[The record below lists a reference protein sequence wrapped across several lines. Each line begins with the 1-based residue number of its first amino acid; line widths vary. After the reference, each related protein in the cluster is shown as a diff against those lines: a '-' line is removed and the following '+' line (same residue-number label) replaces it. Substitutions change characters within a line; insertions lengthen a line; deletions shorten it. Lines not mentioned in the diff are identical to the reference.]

1 MRSKSFDS
9 NYMYTS
15 NKGQDDF
22 RIVFRSTN
30 GHPVFKKL
38 KKVFYVYFKLYS
50 TGKKQ
55 KLIKTQ

>member
-1 MRSKSFDS
+1 
-9 NYMYTS
+9 MYTS

-22 RIVFRSTN
+22 QIVFRSTN

-38 KKVFYVYFKLYS
+38 KKVFYKYFKLYS